1 MRNTR
6 NLPSPAKLFRATLAL
21 TVVFSGAA
29 LLRTQAVAQTT
40 PNFGPNVVIFD
51 PSMSGAS
58 ISSTLSAAAG
68 EAQFSTNRHA
78 FLFKPGTYNGV
89 SSEVGFYESIA
100 GLGTTPDA
108 VTLNGG
114 GVYSDQVD
122 ASGNITTNFWRS
134 VENMRV
140 NPPLDSN
147 GTTRTNRWGV
157 SQGAAFRR
165 MHIGGGDLELTN
177 SRCGFASG
185 GFISDAVVDGKIESC
200 SQQQWYT
207 RNSSMASWTGN
218 VWNMVFSGDIG
229 APAQH
234 FPNPSYTNLSNTPVS
249 REKPFLYID
258 SSGNYNVFVPTLR
271 TNSVGTTWSGGGLGV
286 GFSMPISS
294 FYIAQPSNTAA
305 QINSA
310 LASGKSL
317 ILTPGIY
324 QLSAPINVT
333 NANTIVLGLGYATLV
348 PQNGT
353 AAITVADVDG
363 VQLAGLLIDAGP
375 TNSAVLVQVGNTAS
389 RVSHANNPTSL
400 NDVFFRIG
408 GATLGKATTSLEVDS
423 DNVILDNIWAWRA
436 DHGNAGTTGWTVNT
450 AATGV
455 LITGDNVTA
464 LGLAVEHYQQNQVQ
478 WNGNGGETIFY
489 QSELPYDVPNQA
501 AWSSGTTNGYPS
513 YVVGSNV
520 CSHQAYGLGV
530 YSYFIDAPVVEDS
543 AIRVPNVTGV
553 DVTDAVTVFLN
564 GTNSMGSITHV
575 VNDQGA
581 SVQKGA
587 NPSYLNSYIGS
598 GTCTGGGGGGTGA
611 VLIDSGS
618 TTAVGG
624 YSADQEF
631 VGGGT
636 YSTTHAITVAAGDSA
651 SQAVYQTARQG
662 TFTYTITGL
671 TPGSTHTVK
680 LHFAEL
686 YFPAAGDRKFN
697 VLINNASFL
706 TDFDIFQIAGGKD
719 IATVQTT
726 TATAIGGQIV
736 IAFKNGTVNQPMVEG
751 IEVQ

>member
-1 MRNTR
+1 MRN
-6 NLPSPAKLFRATLAL
+6 NPSLFSPEKISAAVLVLAAI
-21 TVVFSGAA
+21 FSGAA
-29 LLRTQAVAQTT
+29 VQPSAHAQTA

-58 ISSTLSAAAG
+58 ISTTLTNASN
-68 EAQFSTNRHA
+68 ETQFSTNRHA

-108 VTLNGG
+108 VVLNGG
-114 GVYSDQVD
+114 GVYSDRTD
-122 ASGNITTNFWRS
+122 SNGNVTTNFWRS

-157 SQGAAFRR
+157 SQAAPFRR

-177 SRCGFASG
+177 ASCGFASG
-185 GFISDAVVDGKIESC
+185 GFISDSVVDGKIESC

-207 RNSSMASWTGN
+207 RNTTMGSWTGN

-234 FPNPSYTNLSNTPVS
+234 FPNPSYTNVANTPVS

-271 TNSVGTTWSGGGLGV
+271 TNSSGTSWSGGGLGAGYSV
-286 GFSMPISS
+286 ALSNF
-294 FYIAQPSNTAA
+294 FIAQPSNTAA
-305 QINSA
+305 DINAA
-310 LASGKSL
+310 LTSGKNL

-324 QLSAPINVT
+324 QLSAPINIA
-333 NANTIVLGLGYATLV
+333 NANTIVLGLGYPTLV

-353 AAITVADVDG
+353 AAIAVADVDG
-363 VQLAGLLIDAGP
+363 VQLAALLIDAGP
-375 TNSAVLVQVGNTAS
+375 TNSPVLLQLGNTSS

-400 NDVFFRIG
+400 NDIFVRIG
-408 GATLGKATTSLEVDS
+408 GATAGKATTSLEVDS

-450 AATGV
+450 AAHGLV
-455 LITGDNVTA
+455 VTGDNVTA
-464 LGLAVEHYQQNQVQ
+464 LGLAVEHYQQGEVV

-489 QSELPYDVPNQA
+489 QAELPYDVPSQS
-501 AWSSGTTNGYPS
+501 AWTSNGANGYPS
-513 YVVGSNV
+513 YTVGSTV
-520 CSHQAYGLGV
+520 CAHQGYGMGV
-530 YSYFIDAPVVEDS
+530 YSFFNQGVNIVEDT
-543 AIRVPNVTGV
+543 AIKMPNVTGV
-553 DVTDAVTVFLN
+553 NVTDAVSVFLN
-564 GTNSMGSITHV
+564 GSGSITHV
-575 VNDQGA
+575 VNNLGA
-581 SVQKGA
+581 TAQSGSG
-587 NPSYLNSYIGS
+587 PIYLNAFTGS
-598 GTCTGGGGGGTGA
+598 GTCAAGGGGGST
-611 VLIDSGS
+611 VQIDAGS
-618 TTAVGG
+618 TTAQGSYV
-624 YSADQEF
+624 ADKDF
-631 VGGGT
+631 SGGGT
-636 YSTTHAITVAAGDSA
+636 YSTTNAITVASGDTA

-662 TFTYTITGL
+662 VFTYTIPVSAG
-671 TPGSTHTVK
+671 THTVK

-686 YFPAAGDRKFN
+686 FFSTAGSRVFN
-697 VLINNASFL
+697 VSINNAAYL
-706 TDFDIFQIAGGKD
+706 TNFDIVKTTGGKD

-726 TATAIGGQIV
+726 TASAVNGQIV
-736 IAFKNGTVNQPMVEG
+736 ISFSKGTVDQPMVEG